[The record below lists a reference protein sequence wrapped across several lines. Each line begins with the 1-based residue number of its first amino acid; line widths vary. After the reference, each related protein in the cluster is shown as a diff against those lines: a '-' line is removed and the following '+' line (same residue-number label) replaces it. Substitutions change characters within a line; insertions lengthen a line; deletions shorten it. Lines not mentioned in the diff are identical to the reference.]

1 MTEQELIKYH
11 TAREIWKVRAER
23 TPSGKYTWAEWF
35 KIKFGGEDLTEYAQK
50 MAKQKEQDDGS

>member
-1 MTEQELIKYH
+1 MTEQELLKYH
-11 TAREIWKVRAER
+11 TARQIWKVRADR

-35 KIKFGGEDLTEYAQK
+35 AANFNEDLTEYAQK